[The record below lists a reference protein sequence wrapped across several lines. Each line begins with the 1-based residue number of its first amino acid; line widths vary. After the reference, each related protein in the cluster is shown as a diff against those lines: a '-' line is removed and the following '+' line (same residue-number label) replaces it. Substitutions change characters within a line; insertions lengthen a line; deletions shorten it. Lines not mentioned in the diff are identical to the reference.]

1 MIKVGFIEDDSL
13 LVRIIEEVLHFQPE
27 IVLLFSAK
35 SVEDF
40 WTLLKPRATLDV
52 LFVDI
57 SLPGQSGLE
66 AIPQIRQRLPNT
78 EIIMLTHLKNED
90 LLFHA
95 LQSGASGYLNKDFSL
110 TQLPQFI
117 QMAMN
122 GEALISPHMARKLI
136 QYFNP
141 PKMAGETDFLSLK
154 ERQLLHLFSDGLSYD
169 ETAQVM
175 DISTNGLRYHVR
187 NIYKKLNVDNKVDA
201 LRVFKSIPK

>member
-57 SLPGQSGLE
+57 TLPGQSGLE

-90 LLFHA
+90 LLFQA

-141 PKMAGETDFLSLK
+141 PKTASETDFLSLK

-175 DISTNGLRYHVR
+175 DISTNGVRYHVR

-201 LRVFKSIPK
+201 VRVFKSIPK

>member
-1 MIKVGFIEDDSL
+1 MIRVGFIEDDGL
-13 LVRIIEEVLHFQPE
+13 LVRSIEEALHFQPE
-27 IVLLFSAK
+27 ILLLFAAK

-52 LFVDI
+52 LFLDI

-78 EIIMLTHLKNED
+78 EIIMLTHLKDED
-90 LLFHA
+90 LLIQA

-117 QMAMN
+117 QMALN
-122 GEALISPHMARKLI
+122 GEALISPLMARKLI
-136 QYFNP
+136 QRFNP
-141 PKMAGETDFLSLK
+141 PKTANESDFLSTK
-154 ERQLLHLFSDGLSYD
+154 ERQLLQLFSDGLSYD

-175 DISTNGLRYHVR
+175 DISTNGVRYHVR

>member
-1 MIKVGFIEDDSL
+1 MIRVGFIEDDGL
-13 LVRIIEEVLHFQPE
+13 LVRSIEAVLHFQPE
-27 IVLLFSAK
+27 ISLLFAAK
-35 SVEDF
+35 SVENF

-66 AIPQIRQRLPNT
+66 AIPQIRQRLPDT
-78 EIIMLTHLKNED
+78 EIIMLTQLKDAD
-90 LLFHA
+90 LLFQA

-122 GEALISPHMARKLI
+122 GEALISPLMARKLI
-136 QYFNP
+136 QYFSP
-141 PKMAGETDFLSLK
+141 PKTASETDFLSIK
-154 ERQLLHLFSDGLSYD
+154 ERQLLQLFSDGLSYD

-175 DISTNGLRYHVR
+175 DISTNGVRYHVR

-201 LRVFKSIPK
+201 VRVFKSIPK